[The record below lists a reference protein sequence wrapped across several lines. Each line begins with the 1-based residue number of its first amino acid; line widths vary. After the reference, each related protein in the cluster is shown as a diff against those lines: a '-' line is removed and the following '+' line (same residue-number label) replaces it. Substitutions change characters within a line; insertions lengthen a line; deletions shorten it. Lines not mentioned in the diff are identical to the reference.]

1 MYEAPVHDKKYCTE
15 TAPLVSD
22 KQIIFTMV
30 TAVFLIKKKHL
41 KDQASCT
48 CEWVMMQTPTH
59 VFDPSSTA
67 GHAIAALQL
76 LCKIEGFANTKHC
89 QDMS

>member
-1 MYEAPVHDKKYCTE
+1 MYEAPVDDKKYCTE

-22 KQIIFTMV
+22 KQRISQLDFDLNLE

-48 CEWVMMQTPTH
+48 C
-59 VFDPSSTA
+59 D
-67 GHAIAALQL
+67 
-76 LCKIEGFANTKHC
+76 
-89 QDMS
+89 

>member
-1 MYEAPVHDKKYCTE
+1 MYEAPVHDRKYCTE

-22 KQIIFTMV
+22 KQRIFTTV

-48 CEWVMMQTPTH
+48 C
-59 VFDPSSTA
+59 D
-67 GHAIAALQL
+67 
-76 LCKIEGFANTKHC
+76 
-89 QDMS
+89 